1 MTSRLPVTTPA
12 TARRLSTTGIPSM
25 AKTKTEASEMAVVR
39 RNVLND
45 VDSRAD
51 YVRGIKLLKHENTT
65 LTTAQ
70 FGIPGPANPVR
81 TYDLFVIWHV
91 FAMST
96 PVPPGG
102 DPNIRNG
109 AHRGP
114 VFLPWHRI
122 MLAWLEFHLQRVL
135 GKPDFGLP
143 YWDWSLDG
151 SPPFPGGVPNP
162 TASRLWENTPD
173 ALGGEGT
180 PIPGGAFF
188 FDPHD
193 PTSFRVRIITDS
205 NGALR
210 QLVPERGLNRRFGL
224 PNPFGSPT
232 LPTVVDVLQAFN
244 TLLEPQLATYDLPP
258 FNASSPGFRNWLEGF
273 TGPGLHN
280 QVHRWVGGDMGP
292 ASSPNDPVFFLH
304 HCNVD
309 RIWEGWMAVNGRQY
323 QPDMNAPATLLGHR
337 IDDPLVAPF
346 VPEPTTPRALLD
358 VTSIYAY
365 DVPIP

>member
-1 MTSRLPVTTPA
+1 MTSHLAVTSAKAKGLT
-12 TARRLSTTGIPSM
+12 TAGIPSITNPK
-25 AKTKTEASEMAVVR
+25 AGACDMAVVR

-45 VDSRAD
+45 VDSKAD
-51 YVRGIKLLKHENTT
+51 FIRGVKLLKHESTM

-70 FGIPGPANPVR
+70 FGISGPANPVR

-91 FAMST
+91 FAMNT

-102 DPNIRNG
+102 DANVRNS

-122 MLAWLEFHLQRVL
+122 MLAWLESHLQRVL

-162 TASRLWENTPD
+162 TASHLWDNTPD

-188 FDPHD
+188 FDPND
-193 PTSFRVRIITDS
+193 PTSFRVRIATDS
-205 NGALR
+205 NGALQ
-210 QLVPERGLNRRFGL
+210 QLVPERGLNRRFGR
-224 PNPFGSPT
+224 PGIFGSPT
-232 LPTVVDVLQAFN
+232 LPTLLDVLNAFN
-244 TLLEPQLATYDLPP
+244 TLLEPELATYDLPQ
-258 FNASSPGFRNWLEGF
+258 FDSASAGFRNRLEGF

-337 IDDPLVAPF
+337 IDDPLVSPF
-346 VPEPTTPRALLD
+346 LAVPSTPRAVLD
-358 VTSIYAY
+358 ATATYTY
-365 DVPIP
+365 DIQIP